1 MHCSLLARTQRQPK
15 IADVVN
21 EVKSNSAAE
30 TVLIGIDISQF
41 GRDTG
46 ESLADLFTALRG
58 VKTRIRLGSLE
69 ARVVTDKLL
78 QALSKI
84 NFCPHF
90 HLSLQ
95 SGSDTVLRRM
105 NRKYTATE
113 YFEAVEKI
121 RKVFPSAAITTDII
135 VGFCGETDDEFQE
148 TVDFVNKVGFAD
160 IHVFPYSPREGTAA
174 FNWQDTPSAV
184 KNVRAEKLG
193 EIKLRLKRE
202 FAERFVGQ
210 TVSVLCERK
219 KNGLWEGYSK
229 EYLRVYFTGETQPN
243 EVVEVDI
250 IKPYLDGALGKVR
263 YGKNLQN
270 DLIDNIEKLHS
281 TEMGIDRITRNLKI
295 ETDDVIGLCKSM
307 ILHKDATIKRAG
319 KNWYVTVNDCTITVN
334 ARSYTIITAHI
345 NKEK

>member
-1 MHCSLLARTQRQPK
+1 M
-15 IADVVN
+15 
-21 EVKSNSAAE
+21 
-30 TVLIGIDISQF
+30 
-41 GRDTG
+41 
-46 ESLADLFTALRG
+46 
-58 VKTRIRLGSLE
+58 
-69 ARVVTDKLL
+69 
-78 QALSKI
+78 
-84 NFCPHF
+84 
-90 HLSLQ
+90 
-95 SGSDTVLRRM
+95 
-105 NRKYTATE
+105 
-113 YFEAVEKI
+113 
-121 RKVFPSAAITTDII
+121 
-135 VGFCGETDDEFQE
+135 
-148 TVDFVNKVGFAD
+148 
-160 IHVFPYSPREGTAA
+160 FPYSPREGTAA